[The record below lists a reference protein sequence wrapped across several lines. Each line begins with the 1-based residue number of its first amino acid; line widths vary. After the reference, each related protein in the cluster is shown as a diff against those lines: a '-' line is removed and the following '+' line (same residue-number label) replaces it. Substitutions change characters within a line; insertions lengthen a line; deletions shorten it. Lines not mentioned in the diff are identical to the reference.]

1 MKIQE
6 LEWGVI
12 DRLPSWLQE
21 MLLLL
26 IGVALT
32 LYLIKHIFKS
42 LTDPELVNSA
52 RTLGGAIRN
61 GFFASL
67 RFIFS
72 PLASPIQRPNT
83 QLIMAWLSVFHSY
96 LSAVIFFVLLLI
108 FGAFYFF
115 SNSDMSLLQ
124 NLGALGVSFVLLYFS
139 VFFRAETDRDYLRAK
154 ELWNERKRARE
165 PGKVQDKT

>member
-1 MKIQE
+1 LNIQE
-6 LEWGVI
+6 LEWDVI

-21 MLLLL
+21 ILFLL

-32 LYLIKHIFKS
+32 LYLIKHIFRA
-42 LTDPELVNSA
+42 LTDPELLNSA

-67 RFIFS
+67 RFIFA
-72 PLASPIQRPNT
+72 PLVSPIQRPNT

-108 FGAFYFF
+108 FGTSYFL
-115 SNSDMSLLQ
+115 SNSDMSLLE
-124 NLGALGVSFVLLYFS
+124 NLGAIGGSLVLFYFS

-154 ELWNERKRARE
+154 ELWNERKRVRE
-165 PGKVQDKT
+165 SRKLHDNT